1 MRISHAFQTSGN
13 CLRTFFQNKGL
24 EYDLKFQWIKS
35 GKNGIPPEIGNEEP
49 DDKETDFKEKLK
61 NLLKS

>member
-1 MRISHAFQTSGN
+1 LFKNLLSK
-13 CLRTFFQNKGL
+13 KGL